1 MERSRETLSDPD
13 PTESSALDAPRQEDA
28 GAKEV
33 LSLRAETGLL
43 RWIDGFIP
51 RTAPLPT
58 HDALRRA
65 RLTIAV
71 SFISGCTVLAT
82 LIAATD
88 QPDSWTIRLLSNAL
102 GLLLVAT
109 PLLIKAGVPIRG
121 VGHGVVA
128 VMVGYALALSGATGG
143 ADTGGFF
150 LAMLSPLPAVL
161 LLGRGAGT
169 AWALTVA
176 LGMVALATSV
186 ELGFE
191 PLVSPE
197 PTEVARWS
205 FWGCIAGVAGTCGVA
220 SIYESLQA
228 RTLER
233 LMEANHLA
241 AREHARRLSLEAG
254 FRADLERRVE
264 ERTRELRESREQ
276 LRHADRLASIGT
288 LAAGVAHQ
296 INNPIGSILL
306 GAELAL
312 TDESPGSPEERYR
325 RALERNMID
334 AQRCGE
340 IVRNLL
346 RYSRSAVADHEDM
359 DLRDALTRAMDTLGP
374 SARQVRVAPSD
385 APLPV
390 SANPVELEQVILN
403 LVTNAL
409 EAGAATVVASTERA
423 DGEALLEVSD
433 DGRGVAEED
442 RARLFDPFFTTR
454 PHEGGDRSRPERR
467 PPDRRGSRRTNR
479 RRQQARSGDALL
491 RDPAAPAD
499 VLGLL
504 LRPSRRNASNRE
516 SLPGPAGSSMLAA
529 PCER

>member
-1 MERSRETLSDPD
+1 MERSRETLSDPFPAEPPVRD
-13 PTESSALDAPRQEDA
+13 TPRRKDA
-28 GAKEV
+28 GADGDV
-33 LSLRAETGLL
+33 RLRAETGPL
-43 RWIDGFIP
+43 RWLDGFIP
-51 RTAPLPT
+51 RAALLPS

-82 LIAATD
+82 LIAASD

-121 VGHGVVA
+121 VGHGVVF
-128 VMVGYALALSGATGG
+128 VMVGYALALTGATGG

-161 LLGRGAGT
+161 LLGRRAGT
-169 AWALTVA
+169 AWALAVA
-176 LGMVALATSV
+176 LGMLGLATSV

-191 PLVSPE
+191 QLVSPE
-197 PTEVARWS
+197 PAEVARWS

-233 LMEANHLA
+233 LMEANQLA
-241 AREHARRLSLEAG
+241 GREHARRLALEAG
-254 FRADLERRVE
+254 FRADLERRVA
-264 ERTRELRESREQ
+264 ERTRELRESQEQ

-312 TDESPGSPEERYR
+312 TEDTPGSPEERYR
-325 RALERNMID
+325 RALERNVAD

-346 RYSRSAVADHEDM
+346 RYARSAVADREEF
-359 DLRDALTRAMDTLGP
+359 DLSDALERAIETLGP
-374 SARQVRVAPSD
+374 AGRQVRLDPAT
-385 APLPV
+385 APLPILG
-390 SANPVELEQVILN
+390 NPVELEQVMLN
-403 LVTNAL
+403 LLTNAL
-409 EAGAATVVASTERA
+409 ESGAETVSASTARLA
-423 DGEALLEVSD
+423 GEAILEVAD
-433 DGRGVAEED
+433 DGQGIAEED

-454 PHEGGDRSRPERR
+454 PHEGGTGLGLSVAHRIVEDHGGRIRVDSKLG
-467 PPDRRGSRRTNR
+467 RGTRFFVTLPLRAGPS
-479 RRQQARSGDALL
+479 ARS
-491 RDPAAPAD
+491 
-499 VLGLL
+499 
-504 LRPSRRNASNRE
+504 
-516 SLPGPAGSSMLAA
+516 
-529 PCER
+529 